1 MADISAF
8 FRDIER
14 AKYYDAIINDL
25 PFKKKW
31 RVSK

>member
-25 PFKKKW
+25 PFKKK
-31 RVSK
+31 R

>member
-1 MADISAF
+1 MADVSAF
-8 FRDIER
+8 FRNIER
-14 AKYYDAIINDL
+14 AKYYDAIINDF